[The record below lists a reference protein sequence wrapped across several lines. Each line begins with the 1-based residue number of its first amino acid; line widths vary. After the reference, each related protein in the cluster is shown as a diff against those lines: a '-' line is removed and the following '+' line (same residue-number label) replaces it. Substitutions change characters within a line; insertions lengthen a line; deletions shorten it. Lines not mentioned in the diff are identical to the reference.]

1 MQSLAL
7 KMPKAFDLPK
17 VGEVVEGM
25 VMKKSAKN
33 LYIDL
38 GIWGIGIVYGIEFA
52 NAQEIIKNLKVGNPV
67 FAKIVEVE
75 NEAGFREL
83 SLAEAK
89 EQKSWDLIREL
100 KRTNQVTITK
110 ILSVNRGGL
119 IVEISGIAGF
129 LPVSQLASEH
139 YPRVEGGDKNK
150 ILEELSKFVGE
161 EFRIRI
167 LDFDIKENKLIVS
180 EKAAEEEHLK
190 RAIEHYKIGDIIN
203 GSVSGVVDWGVFVK
217 WPASNATPASNA
229 SRSDAGWHSVA
240 GGPSFAPQSGAA
252 EGKPVE
258 EEMLEGLIHISELDW
273 QLVENPADLVKVG
286 DNVTA
291 QVIDIANDRIS
302 LSLKRLKVDPW
313 KTASELLQK
322 GMIIDGLVKKFNPY
336 GAFVEINCLPA
347 ADLPPAPPE
356 LQRGEKGDHPNES
369 LQGLCHISEFG
380 SEEKMKATLEVGK
393 KYQFKLLAFTPEE
406 HKMSLGILKD
416 EKV

>member
-7 KMPKAFDLPK
+7 KMPKAFDWPK
-17 VGEVVEGM
+17 VGEMVEGR

-52 NAQEIIKNLKVGNPV
+52 NAQDIIKNLKVGSPV
-67 FAKIVEVE
+67 FAKVVEVQ
-75 NEAGFREL
+75 NESGFREL

-89 EQKSWDLIREL
+89 AQKSWDLIREL
-100 KRTNQVTITK
+100 KKTNQAITAK

-150 ILEELSKFVGE
+150 ILEELSKFVGLD
-161 EFRIRI
+161 FKIRV
-167 LDFDIKENKLIVS
+167 LDFDVKENKLIVS

-190 RAIEHYKIGDIIN
+190 RAMGRYKIGDIVN

-217 WPASNATPASNA
+217 WPSFTKVTESKPADST
-229 SRSDAGWHSVA
+229 
-240 GGPSFAPQSGAA
+240 
-252 EGKPVE
+252 

-286 DNVTA
+286 DEVAA
-291 QVIDIANDRIS
+291 QIIDIANDRIS

-313 KTASELLQK
+313 KTASELLEK
-322 GMIIDGLVKKFNPY
+322 GMLIEGLVKKFNPF
-336 GAFVEINCLPA
+336 GAFIEIIC
-347 ADLPPAPPE
+347 
-356 LQRGEKGDHPNES
+356 HYNEC

-380 SEEKMKATLEVGK
+380 SDEKMNAALEVGK
-393 KYQFKLLAFTPEE
+393 KYQFKILAFVPEE
-406 HKMSLGILKD
+406 HRMSLGILSERENKI
-416 EKV
+416 

>member
-1 MQSLAL
+1 MQSLAA

-17 VGEVVEGM
+17 AGEVVEGR

-38 GIWGIGIVYGIEFA
+38 GIWGIGIVYGIEFS
-52 NAQEIIKNLKVGNPV
+52 NAADIIKNLKVGDEV

-75 NEAGFREL
+75 NETGFREL

-100 KRTNQVTITK
+100 KKTNQAVTTK
-110 ILSVNRGGL
+110 ILTVNRGGL

-161 EFRIRI
+161 EFKIKV

-190 RAIEHYKIGDIIN
+190 RAIKRYKIGDIVS
-203 GSVSGVVDWGVFVK
+203 GAVSGVVDWGVFVK
-217 WPASNATPASNA
+217 WPARQQPEPQAM
-229 SRSDAGWHSVA
+229 AG
-240 GGPSFAPQSGAA
+240 GAA
-252 EGKPVE
+252 EE
-258 EEMLEGLIHISELDW
+258 ALEGLIHISELDW
-273 QLVENPADLVKVG
+273 QLVENPADLFKVG
-286 DNVTA
+286 DEVAA
-291 QVIDIANDRIS
+291 QIIDIASDRIS
-302 LSLKRLKVDPW
+302 LSLKRLKADPW
-313 KTASELLQK
+313 KTASELLEK
-322 GMIIDGLVKKFNPY
+322 GMIIEGAVKKFNPY
-336 GAFVEINCLPA
+336 GAFVEIICLP
-347 ADLPPAPPE
+347 
-356 LQRGEKGDHPNES
+356 NEC

-380 SEEKMKATLEVGK
+380 SEEKMRNALEVGK
-393 KYQFKLLAFTPEE
+393 KYQFKILAFVPEE
-406 HKMSLGILKD
+406 HRMSLGVVKI
-416 EKV
+416 